1 MGNSRTLGPRSP
13 KNFAPN
19 CLFFIDMSRQ
29 LSYHDL
35 RPRDF
40 SEELAD
46 VNARRHPLALLF
58 DGVADARNIGALFR
72 LADAANVS
80 RVFLYR
86 EPDFQINQ
94 KMVRVSRSTIEYVP
108 FTVVKDENHLKEIL
122 SEYSPIVLDYT
133 DRSTAYTKFSYPPN
147 PLLVIG
153 NEQRGTSDELMELV
167 ADHIHLP
174 MLGVKT
180 SMNVACAASIAV
192 YHVLHVTSL
201 PEL

>member
-1 MGNSRTLGPRSP
+1 M
-13 KNFAPN
+13 A
-19 CLFFIDMSRQ
+19 RQ
-29 LSYHDL
+29 LSYRDL
-35 RPRDF
+35 RSRDF
-40 SEELAD
+40 SEELAE

-94 KMVRVSRSTIEYVP
+94 KVIRVSRSTIEYVP
-108 FTVVKDENHLKEIL
+108 FTVISDDFQLRKIL

-133 DRSTAYTKFSYPPN
+133 DRSTEYTDFQYPDN

-153 NEQRGTSDELMELV
+153 NEQHGTSDELLQLV
-167 ADHIHLP
+167 PDHIHLP
-174 MLGVKT
+174 MNGVKT

-192 YHVLHVTSL
+192 YHILQQV
-201 PEL
+201 